1 MIMLIYSL
9 GHTAGGEQSPLC
21 PAAPR
26 AFRGSLV
33 CFTVADHEED
43 ALVREEPPALMPLF
57 RH

>member
-1 MIMLIYSL
+1 MLIYSL
-9 GHTAGGEQSPLC
+9 GRTAGGEQSPLC